1 MYDHIG
7 VRVKDLAR
15 AARFYEALLAP
26 LGHVA
31 GSKGEGYAG
40 FGPQGKPAF
49 WIHLDK
55 RPAGCHIAFHAK
67 DRAAVDAFHAAG
79 VKAGGRDNGAPGLRL
94 DYGPTYYAAFILDAD
109 GNNLEAVCM
118 K

>member
-7 VRVKDLAR
+7 VRVKDLAQ

-26 LGHVA
+26 LGHA
-31 GSKGEGYAG
+31 PGSKGDGYAG
-40 FGPQGKPAF
+40 FGAGF
-49 WIHLDK
+49 WLHESPK
-55 RPAGCHIAFHAK
+55 GGGCHVAFRAK
-67 DRAAVDAFHAAG
+67 SRQEVDAFHAAG
-79 VKAGGRDNGAPGLRL
+79 LKAGGRDNGAPGLRL
-94 DYGPTYYAAFILDAD
+94 DYAPTYYAAFILDAD